1 MNKNVSNLLLFAGVG
16 VVVGLLGVVTGL
28 LPLAPSTAVV
38 AGALIGAGAA
48 LLLGLLG
55 PKR

>member
-16 VVVGLLGVVTGL
+16 IVIGLLGVVTGL
-28 LPLAPSTAVV
+28 LPVSPSTAVV

-48 LLLGLLG
+48 LLLGLLR